1 MGKGCSQSWKK
12 QLGKHHERLARPE
25 KLYYS
30 EANYFYS
37 SSQAAVSSSSVS
49 SASSVAATQTTTS
62 SSSTSSTS
70 TEVSSGKA
78 SLTPEQTRE
87 KIAGDLKNWQEK
99 FAKAADKGTEDLEE
113 RVRKITDRQI
123 EKQAQAV
130 GEALIIQLEEASTSE
145 LNKFQSTITKLVKTL
160 PENPQGKD
168 LAGAEEK
175 LSQATREAGLVIREK
190 AQALRIWKEKYDEKT
205 DSLVSAASTSTL
217 DVLDNIRDLG
227 LQEIGMRWAWMDG
240 VTYKDWSKYHD
251 VKKTFDEWTKEVEAV
266 AKTNPGIL
274 KAKEAGSD
282 VEARGMAVAEETAKE
297 LTRLKEVGK
306 WKIQAMDSS
315 DDFSTKYVPPQAA
328 NVGQKLKDKVR
339 SASEQ
344 VVGTPQGSVDSAS
357 NADSSSSSQV
367 VGTEPGVAERLS
379 SKFSDASSSASDS
392 VAGTPAPD
400 TGYLSSARDVAA
412 EKVEQASQAVVGT
425 STPVYE
431 SAASQVSQIASSA
444 ASVVSN
450 GVVGSSSRLTDS
462 VSSAASS
469 ASSRVA
475 SPASKASSKIFAG
488 AMAQKVGERKPI
500 LDDVIDEDATYSE
513 KIQSMV
519 DQAGDKYADITKAV
533 SEALLKPSSTQGSVE
548 SISSVANEQYSSAF
562 AAASSVLYGTRQG
575 TAESVTS
582 VAAGKYA
589 EAVAA

>member
-1 MGKGCSQSWKK
+1 MSP
-12 QLGKHHERLARPE
+12 A
-25 KLYYS
+25 
-30 EANYFYS
+30 
-37 SSQAAVSSSSVS
+37 
-49 SASSVAATQTTTS
+49 
-62 SSSTSSTS
+62 SSTS

-87 KIAGDLKNWQEK
+87 KIASDLKNWQEK

-113 RVRKITDRQI
+113 RVKKITDRQI

-145 LNKFQSTITKLVKTL
+145 LNKFQSTVTKLVKAL
-160 PENPQGKD
+160 PENPHEKE

-240 VTYKDWSKYHD
+240 VTYKDWSKYHE

-266 AKTNPGIL
+266 AKTNPGIT
-274 KAKEAGSD
+274 KAKEAGND
-282 VEARGMAVAEETAKE
+282 VEARGMAVAEATAKE

-306 WKIQAMDSS
+306 WKIQAVDSS
-315 DDFSTKYVPPQAA
+315 DDFSTRYVPPQAA
-328 NVGQKLKDKVR
+328 NAGQKMMDKVS

-344 VVGTPQGSVDSAS
+344 VVGTSQGGVESATSLAKESAS
-357 NADSSSSSQV
+357 NAASSLSSQV
-367 VGTEPGVAERLS
+367 AGTEPGVADKMS

-392 VAGTPAPD
+392 IAGTSAPGAD
-400 TGYLSSARDVAA
+400 YLSSAKDVVA
-412 EKVEQASQAVVGT
+412 EKAKDASQAVVGR

-431 SAASQVSQIASSA
+431 SAASQVSQSASSA
-444 ASVVSN
+444 ASVVSD
-450 GVVGSSSRLTDS
+450 GVVGSSTQLTDG

-469 ASSRVA
+469 ASSSATSV
-475 SPASKASSKIFAG
+475 ASKASSKIFAG

-500 LDDVIDEDATYSE
+500 LDDVVDEDATYSE

-548 SISSVANEQYSSAF
+548 SMSSVANEQYSSAF
-562 AAASSVLYGTRQG
+562 AAASSVLYGTQQG
-575 TAESVTS
+575 TAGSVTS